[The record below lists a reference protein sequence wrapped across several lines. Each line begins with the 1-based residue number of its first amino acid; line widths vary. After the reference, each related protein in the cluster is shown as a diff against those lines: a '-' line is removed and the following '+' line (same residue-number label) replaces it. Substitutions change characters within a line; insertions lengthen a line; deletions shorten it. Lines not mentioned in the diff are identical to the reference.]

1 MKTRF
6 RKILSYT
13 GRTLLGLFS
22 LIVLYFLLVLLLG
35 LIPANPGF
43 ESAEKGVP
51 LYVLSNG
58 IHTDFVVPT
67 THKAIDWRSVVS
79 PEAFAAE
86 ANQAPFI
93 GFGWGDKGF
102 YLDTPTWAELKAS
115 TALRAVFLPSPTA
128 MHVTYYSREP
138 TTGENCRRVTINEAQ
153 YQQLIQYIR
162 SSFETNSDDV
172 RLIPDSGYTPRDNF
186 YEALGSYHLFYT
198 CNSWVNQ
205 GLKRIGVRTAV
216 WSPFDKGILYQ
227 LKKE

>member
-1 MKTRF
+1 MKTNF
-6 RKILSYT
+6 RKILRYT
-13 GRTLLGLFS
+13 GRSLLGLVS
-22 LIVLYFLLVLLLG
+22 LILLYFLMAFLLG
-35 LIPANPGF
+35 LLPVNARF
-43 ESAEKGVP
+43 ESAEAGVP

-67 THKAIDWRSVVS
+67 SNEAIDWRTFID
-79 PEAFAAE
+79 PEAFPARVHE
-86 ANQAPFI
+86 APYI

-128 MHVTYYSREP
+128 MHVTYYTRAP
-138 TTGENCRRVTINEAQ
+138 QTGENCRRVTISEAQ

-162 SSFETNSDDV
+162 SSFETNSNNV
-172 RLIPDSGYTPRDNF
+172 RLIPDSGYTSRDNF
-186 YEALGSYHLFYT
+186 YEALGNYHLFYT

-205 GLKRIGVRTAV
+205 GLKRIEVRTAV

-227 LKKE
+227 LKKD